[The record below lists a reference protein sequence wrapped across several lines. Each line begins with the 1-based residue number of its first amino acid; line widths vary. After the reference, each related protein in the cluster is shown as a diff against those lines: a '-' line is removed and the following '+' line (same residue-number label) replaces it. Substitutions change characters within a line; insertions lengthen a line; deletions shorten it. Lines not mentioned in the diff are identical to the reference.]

1 MKLGTEVYALNV
13 KIDYKSA
20 NIFIPLVLFLI
31 YKKYQT
37 DVVPSM
43 LSVYFVQWAVL
54 FLDN

>member
-31 YKKYQT
+31 YKKYQNNLKQ
-37 DVVPSM
+37 SI
-43 LSVYFVQWAVL
+43 
-54 FLDN
+54 

>member
-1 MKLGTEVYALNV
+1 MEALLLLMV
-13 KIDYKSA
+13 KRFVDLMTKA
-20 NIFIPLVLFLI
+20 A
-31 YKKYQT
+31 